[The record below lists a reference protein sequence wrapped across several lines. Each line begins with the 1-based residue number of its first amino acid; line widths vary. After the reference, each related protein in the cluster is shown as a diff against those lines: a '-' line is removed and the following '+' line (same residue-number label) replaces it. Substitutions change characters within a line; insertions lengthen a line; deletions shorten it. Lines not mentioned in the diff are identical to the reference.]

1 MLTTPMNQ
9 TSSRI
14 GATEQPLQLQSQM
27 RTMNP
32 AQGSERPQT
41 MDQALDTLVK
51 SMTNDQGQVNSE
63 NPLVKMLGE
72 FLDKMLAS
80 MLQQSGAGG
89 DAQAATQGSGAAT
102 VQDMSPEE
110 LKNALSGMLDQLMGG
125 SPAGGNGFGESGQGG
140 GQDML
145 AQLLG
150 ALTQE
155 KLSSLLQPNEQRG
168 GADFDPANKDL
179 MQQVAQFM
187 DQHPEEFGSPNNA
200 DGSTRSW
207 TDEVNER
214 TSSGPQGK
222 QDTYLDG
229 PEADAFAKAIE
240 MLGQSASSGSAQ
252 ASGTLANS
260 TTPIAADEASGNGGG
275 GFGGGTGALGDSNV
289 SITLSAEQFLSL
301 VQSSQ
306 GGDAHQGGST
316 AQSQALNQDATQAA
330 GSIMDK
336 MFG

>member
-14 GATEQPLQLQSQM
+14 GATEQPLQLQSLTS
-27 RTMNP
+27 TMNP
-32 AQGSERPQT
+32 SQGSERPQT
-41 MDQALDTLVK
+41 MDQALDALVK

-72 FLDKMLAS
+72 FLEKMLAS

-110 LKNALSGMLDQLMGG
+110 LKNALSGMLEQLMGG
-125 SPAGGNGFGESGQGG
+125 NAPSGNGFGESGQGG

-145 AQLLG
+145 SQLLG
-150 ALTQE
+150 ALTQD
-155 KLSSLLQPNEQRG
+155 KLNGLLQPNEQLG
-168 GADFDPANKDL
+168 GADFDTADKDL

-187 DQHPEEFGSPNNA
+187 DQHPEEFGSPDNA

-214 TSSGPQGK
+214 TSSGPEGK
-222 QDTYLDG
+222 ADTYLDAG
-229 PEADAFAKAIE
+229 EAEAFAKAIE
-240 MLGQSASSGSAQ
+240 MLGQSAASGSAQ
-252 ASGTLANS
+252 PSGTLANS
-260 TTPIAADEASGNGGG
+260 TTPIAADEAGGNGGG
-275 GFGGGTGALGDSNV
+275 GFGAGSGALGDSNV
-289 SITLSAEQFLSL
+289 SITLTAEQFLSL
-301 VQSSQ
+301 VQGSQ
-306 GGDAHQGGST
+306 GGSS